1 MYTIYPIH
9 DLYLNV
15 YERSSDHAP
24 VCCLEKNGE
33 ERKERRNGTG
43 YNTPLRGGGGGVNP
57 SIRAAKK
64 YSISSIAMAA
74 QRDERFFFFFLV
86 VYRYS
91 LFFSFS

>member
-43 YNTPLRGGGGGVNP
+43 YNTPLRGGGEVNP

>member
-1 MYTIYPIH
+1 MSTNAAAIMPRC
-9 DLYLNV
+9 V
-15 YERSSDHAP
+15 
-24 VCCLEKNGE
+24 VWKKTEKNGKKGE
-33 ERKERRNGTG
+33 MERGII
-43 YNTPLRGGGGGVNP
+43 PACVGGGVNP

>member
-1 MYTIYPIH
+1 MSTNAAAIMPRC
-9 DLYLNV
+9 V
-15 YERSSDHAP
+15 
-24 VCCLEKNGE
+24 VWKKTEKNGKKGE
-33 ERKERRNGTG
+33 MERGIIPPCVEGVG
-43 YNTPLRGGGGGVNP
+43 EVNP